1 MGKGK
6 RRLYHQLH
14 FHSFPEKFPIVPS
27 WYCVF
32 RQLPQTRTDYLYKT
46 HPDTTHH
53 RGSLLSLCRLTS
65 VYFGGWQMRIF
76 PSFRPLKNVLRLIL
90 TFFNKH
96 SFITFTG
103 MLTSSFLYRF
113 TGIFF
118 FFFFRR
124 KKVRRCRPSSW
135 NWTTINTEF
144 WHFWGNNLSYCYCD
158 MLNSRWKIFIWFD
171 TLITQT
177 RPFANFMLHGF
188 SLVVHK
194 IKWLRRL
201 YHLTVQWF
209 SLKMSTQ
216 PTELNYQFS

>member
-1 MGKGK
+1 MSKGT

-14 FHSFPEKFPIVPS
+14 FHSFPEKFPIVPL

-76 PSFRPLKNVLRLIL
+76 PSFRPLKNVLQLIL

-113 TGIFF
+113 TGNFF
-118 FFFFRR
+118 FFSDVKSGTLQAQFLKLNDNKHRILTFF
-124 KKVRRCRPSSW
+124 
-135 NWTTINTEF
+135 
-144 WHFWGNNLSYCYCD
+144 GNNLSYCYCD

-177 RPFANFMLHGF
+177 RPVANFTLHGF
-188 SLVVHK
+188 SLVVHE
-194 IKWLRRL
+194 IKYLPRL